1 PADCINVIAGENTP
15 DNRRAPGE
23 RYARVFEIN
32 MLRCIFCGYCE
43 DACPTGAIVLTENF
57 ELSDYNRDDFIYGK
71 DRLLIDIPEGV
82 ALMKDILNRGNVLKY
97 EDSAVEEQHEPLAH
111 AAKK

>member
-1 PADCINVIAGENTP
+1 
-15 DNRRAPGE
+15 
-23 RYARVFEIN
+23 

-97 EDSAVEEQHEPLAH
+97 EDKAEAKDEGELAH
-111 AAKK
+111 TAKP